1 MKLVRLLLAA
11 LFLTASSAAWSQVAA
26 TVEAVQM
33 PAWVQRAGGRLPI
46 LPSTQLRADDQVF
59 TGAGARLLIKL
70 AEGSVVKRGEA
81 QALGDSLRGKF
92 GFTEPRTSG

>member
-1 MKLVRLLLAA
+1 LAA
-11 LFLTASSAAWSQVAA
+11 GRGDSGSGADAGVGAA
-26 TVEAVQM
+26 
-33 PAWVQRAGGRLPI
+33 RGGPLPI
-46 LPSTQLRADDQVF
+46 LPSTQLRAGDRVF

-92 GFTEPRTSG
+92 GITEPRTSG